1 MAEQFPGSDELTK
14 AISAQCQQHLALLFN
29 EAVRPRESFLMNR
42 TIQGDSTILV
52 PELFWVLVVLKGP
65 FRLLQGFPELGSPEA
80 IRCISQWKAHSFTTA
95 LANVVSSLGKNASL
109 THHAGCRKKKSHCH
123 RPALI
128 TCHRYKFSLPCRFT
142 QMESPR
148 KPGKQTGRRRRA
160 GAVGGGSAHGS
171 GHVGR

>member
-1 MAEQFPGSDELTK
+1 MVIPVEGLLVAEQFPGSDELTK
-14 AISAQCQQHLALLFN
+14 AISTQCQQHLALLFN

-109 THHAGCRKKKSHCH
+109 THHAGCRKKKISLSSACSHYL
-123 RPALI
+123 PPLQI
-128 TCHRYKFSLPCRFT
+128 LTSLQIHSNGVT
-142 QMESPR
+142 
-148 KPGKQTGRRRRA
+148 
-160 GAVGGGSAHGS
+160 
-171 GHVGR
+171 